1 MRTVVVTGVA
11 GVVGSRVADL
21 LRAENTRVV
30 GVDLPAALP
39 AGNADRVARRG
50 RIGGRE
56 SVHGRESRFPP
67 SMDGSGST
75 AGDLV
80 GLDLAGADGESLAQ
94 VAAGA
99 DAIVHLA
106 WQIPD
111 APETRRR
118 ARDAN
123 EDNIRGLNHVLEA
136 AAETRVPLVILVSSA
151 TVYGAWPDNP
161 VPLSEDAPL
170 RPNPAFA
177 FAVGKA
183 EAERLLAEWADKHP
197 ETKVAVLRPAVTVGG
212 VERPLYQALGGTR
225 APRGADDS
233 RPVQYLH
240 VDDLA
245 SALMVVLDRHLDG
258 VFNVAPDAGIREDTA
273 RALAGGLAR
282 VALPARLA
290 GAVAA
295 WTWDLWRS
303 GIPKEAL
310 PYSLHPWV
318 VASDRLRAQGWQPR
332 YTSEEAL
339 VATDIRP
346 HWDDLPP
353 GRRQNYT
360 LAAIAGGGAVVIGGA
375 LVGILAIRRRQA

>member
-1 MRTVVVTGVA
+1 MRTVVVTGIA
-11 GVVGSRVADL
+11 GTVGSRLGDL
-21 LRAENTRVV
+21 LRADGVRVV
-30 GVDLPAALP
+30 GIDLPSAL
-39 AGNADRVARRG
+39 AGQA
-50 RIGGRE
+50 GGQPE
-56 SVHGRESRFPP
+56 
-67 SMDGSGST
+67 M
-75 AGDLV
+75 V
-80 GLDLAGADGESLAQ
+80 GLDLAGDDLGGVLAEL
-94 VAAGA
+94 VAGA

-111 APETRRR
+111 GPESRRR
-118 ARDAN
+118 SHRVNEAN
-123 EDNIRGLNHVLEA
+123 RLGLDRVLA
-136 AAETRVPLVILVSSA
+136 AASEAGVDHVVLVSSA

-177 FAVGKA
+177 YAVGKA
-183 EAERLLAEWADKHP
+183 EAERAVAEWVQHHP
-197 ETKVAVLRPAVTVGG
+197 EMAVAVLRPAVTVGG
-212 VERPLYQALGGTR
+212 VERPLYQALGATR
-225 APRGADDS
+225 APRGADGG

-245 SALMVVLDRHLDG
+245 AAIQIVLAKRLGG

-295 WTWDLWRS
+295 WSWDLWRS

-310 PYSLHPWV
+310 PYSLHSWV
-318 VASDRLRAQGWQPR
+318 IAPDRLRGEGWRPR
-332 YTSEEAL
+332 YSSEEAL
-339 VATDIRP
+339 VATDVRP

-360 LAAIAGGGAVVIGGA
+360 MVALAGGA
-375 LVGILAIRRRQA
+375 LLLAALGVGGVMWWRRRRR

>member
-1 MRTVVVTGVA
+1 MRTVVVTGIA
-11 GVVGSRVADL
+11 GTVGSRVGDL
-21 LRAENTRVV
+21 LRAEGARVV
-30 GVDLPAALP
+30 GIDLPSAT
-39 AGNADRVARRG
+39 
-50 RIGGRE
+50 
-56 SVHGRESRFPP
+56 
-67 SMDGSGST
+67 GSGG
-75 AGDLV
+75 AGTSELV
-80 GLDLAGADGESLAQ
+80 GLDLAAPDAD
-94 VAAGA
+94 AALLEVVKGA
-99 DAIVHLA
+99 DALVHLA

-111 APETRRR
+111 GPESRRR
-118 ARDAN
+118 SHRVNEAN
-123 EDNIRGLNHVLEA
+123 RLGLDRVLA
-136 AAETRVPLVILVSSA
+136 AASEAGVDHVVVVSSA

-183 EAERLLAEWADKHP
+183 EAERAVNEWAQDHP
-197 ETKVAVLRPAVTVGG
+197 EVAVAVLRPAVTVGG
-212 VERPLYQALGGTR
+212 VERPLYQALGATR
-225 APRGADDS
+225 APRGADGG

-245 SALMVVLDRHLDG
+245 AAVLIVLAERLAG

-295 WTWDLWRS
+295 WSWDLWRS

-318 VASDRLRAQGWQPR
+318 IASDRLRGVGWRPR
-332 YTSEEAL
+332 YSSEEAL
-339 VATDIRP
+339 VATDLRP

-360 LAAIAGGGAVVIGGA
+360 LAAIIGGA
-375 LVGILAIRRRQA
+375 LSLVGLAAGGVLAWRRRRR

>member
-1 MRTVVVTGVA
+1 T
-11 GVVGSRVADL
+11 
-21 LRAENTRVV
+21 
-30 GVDLPAALP
+30 
-39 AGNADRVARRG
+39 
-50 RIGGRE
+50 
-56 SVHGRESRFPP
+56 
-67 SMDGSGST
+67 
-75 AGDLV
+75 
-80 GLDLAGADGESLAQ
+80 Q

-111 APETRRR
+111 APEAHPR
-118 ARDAN
+118 ARQAN
-123 EDNIRGLNHVLEA
+123 EDNVRGLTSVLEA
-136 AAETRVPLVILVSSA
+136 AHAAEVSSVILVSSA

-197 ETKVAVLRPAVTVGG
+197 DVKVAVLRPAVTVGG

-245 SALMVVLDRHLDG
+245 SALMVVLDGHLEG

-295 WTWDLWRS
+295 WTWELWRS

-318 VASDRLRAQGWQPR
+318 IASDRLRAQGWRPR
-332 YTSEEAL
+332 YSSEEAL

-360 LAAIAGGGAVVIGGA
+360 LAAIAAGGAVVIGGA
-375 LVGILAIRRRQA
+375 LAGGIVFLRRRQS

>member
-1 MRTVVVTGVA
+1 MRTVVVTGIA
-11 GVVGSRVADL
+11 GVVGSRVGDL
-21 LRAENTRVV
+21 LRADGTRVV
-30 GVDLPAALP
+30 GVDLPTALP
-39 AGNADRVARRG
+39 NGGADHRLGHRRRG
-50 RIGGRE
+50 RE
-56 SVHGRESRFPP
+56 V
-67 SMDGSGST
+67 SGPADAT
-75 AGDLV
+75 DAAAGKLV
-80 GLDLAGADGESLAQ
+80 GLNLAAADGESLARL
-94 VAAGA
+94 VAGA

-111 APETRRR
+111 APEARRR

-123 EDNIRGLNHVLEA
+123 EDNVRGLVHVLEA
-136 AAETRVPLVILVSSA
+136 AAEAEVPAVILASSA
-151 TVYGAWPDNP
+151 TVYGAWADNP

-197 ETKVAVLRPAVTVGG
+197 EVKVAVLRPAVTVGG

-225 APRGADDS
+225 ALRSADDS

-245 SALMVVLDRHLDG
+245 SAILLVLNRRLAG

-303 GIPKEAL
+303 GVPKEAL

-318 VASDRLRAQGWQPR
+318 VASDRLRAEGWRPR

-339 VATDIRP
+339 VASDVRP

-353 GRRQNYT
+353 GRRQNYM
-360 LAAIAGGGAVVIGGA
+360 LAAMAAGGAAVVGGGLAGIAA
-375 LVGILAIRRRQA
+375 LRRRRA

>member
-1 MRTVVVTGVA
+1 MRTVVVTGIA
-11 GVVGSRVADL
+11 GTLGSRVGGL
-21 LRAENTRVV
+21 LRAEGARVV
-30 GVDLPAALP
+30 GVDLAAAVEALRLGRSDAVDP
-39 AGNADRVARRG
+39 AGEG
-50 RIGGRE
+50 
-56 SVHGRESRFPP
+56 
-67 SMDGSGST
+67 
-75 AGDLV
+75 AGDVELV
-80 GLDLAGADGESLAQ
+80 ALDLAGSGGESLAA
-94 VAAGA
+94 VASGA

-106 WQIPD
+106 WQIPEG
-111 APETRRR
+111 PGSRRR
-118 ARDAN
+118 RHRAN
-123 EDNIRGLNHVLEA
+123 EANRRGLDRVLAA
-136 AAETRVPLVILVSSA
+136 AAEAGVGQVVLVSSA

-183 EAERLLAEWADKHP
+183 EAERTVTEWAQGHP
-197 ETKVAVLRPAVTVGG
+197 GVAVAVLRPAVTVGG
-212 VERPLYQALGGTR
+212 AERPLYQALGATR
-225 APRGADDS
+225 APRGADRN

-245 SALMVVLDRHLDG
+245 SAVLVVLARRLAG
-258 VFNVAPDAGIREDTA
+258 VFNVAPDAGISEDTA

-318 VASDRLRAQGWQPR
+318 VAADRLRAEGWRPR
-332 YTSEEAL
+332 YSSEEAL
-339 VATDIRP
+339 VATDVRP

-360 LAAIAGGGAVVIGGA
+360 MAAIGAGALAVVGA
-375 LVGILAIRRRQA
+375 TVAIVVSWRRSRRAP

>member
-11 GVVGSRVADL
+11 GVVGSRVGDL
-21 LRAENTRVV
+21 LRAEGTRVV

-39 AGNADRVARRG
+39 GGAVRDEAALADGYEAALA
-50 RIGGRE
+50 
-56 SVHGRESRFPP
+56 
-67 SMDGSGST
+67 DGK
-75 AGDLV
+75 ADLV
-80 GLDLAGADGESLAQ
+80 GLDLAGADGESLAR

-111 APETRRR
+111 APETHPR
-118 ARDAN
+118 ARDVN
-123 EDNIRGLNHVLEA
+123 EDNVRGLGHVLEA
-136 AAETRVPLVILVSSA
+136 AAEAAVPAVILVSSA

-245 SALMVVLDRHLDG
+245 SALMVVLDRRLEG
-258 VFNVAPDAGIREDTA
+258 VFNVAPDAGIPDDTA

-282 VALPARLA
+282 VALPARFA

-318 VASDRLRAQGWQPR
+318 VASDRLRAQGWRPR
-332 YTSEEAL
+332 FTSEEAL
-339 VATDIRP
+339 VATDVHA

-353 GRRQNYT
+353 GRRQNYV
-360 LAAIAGGGAVVIGGA
+360 LAAIAGGAAAVIAGA
-375 LVGILAIRRRQA
+375 LAGVIALRRRQA